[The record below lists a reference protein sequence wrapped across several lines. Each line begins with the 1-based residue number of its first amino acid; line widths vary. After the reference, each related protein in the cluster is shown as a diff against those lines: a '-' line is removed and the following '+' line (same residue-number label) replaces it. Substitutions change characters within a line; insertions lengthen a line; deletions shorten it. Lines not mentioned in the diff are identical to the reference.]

1 MTDTT
6 TIRIETDVRDRL
18 KERGVK
24 GETYSDIVVRL
35 LDATEEEGDGD
46 E

>member
-6 TIRIETDVRDRL
+6 TIRIEPDVRDRL
-18 KERGVK
+18 KERGAK
-24 GETYSDIVVRL
+24 GETYSEIVARL
-35 LDATEEEGDGD
+35 LDATEEGGDGD